1 MADEG
6 VCAERMRGGE
16 ETRESERGAEINH
29 LTSGWSVHLCLRDRL
44 QIGCDIQEHLGGH
57 GSACFSLL
65 NPLTQTHRHSLGRK
79 QRVMESTTY
88 TFRGEFL
95 L

>member
-16 ETRESERGAEINH
+16 ETRERERGAEINH

-65 NPLTQTHRHSLGRK
+65 NPLTQTHTGTQTESHGEYNIHV
-79 QRVMESTTY
+79 QRGIPIV
-88 TFRGEFL
+88 RP
-95 L
+95 